1 MAIIDFRIGSTLRG
15 IIINAGWLFVLRVGR
30 ILFAL
35 FVGVWVARYLGPAQ
49 FGDFSFA
56 LAFVALFVPLTTLG
70 LEGIVVR
77 DLVREPA
84 ARDEIL
90 GTSFLLRLIGGVLS
104 VALILVVIAV
114 IRAEDA
120 LVRTLTGIVAI
131 GIVFQSFNTIDIL
144 FQSRVESKYTVYA
157 RFVALVLANAAK
169 IVLIMRRSPLV
180 AFAWVAVFE
189 MVMIAAGLAVVYR
202 ARGFLITAWRVS
214 LSRAKNLLG
223 QSWSLIL
230 TGALA
235 LIYLKIDQ
243 VMLGEMAG
251 REEVG
256 IYSTAVRISEVWYFV
271 PMAIARSVFPALI
284 RSREMG
290 RRIYRKRL
298 QQLYDFLVWIALG
311 VAVVMTFA
319 ANRLIVLLFGEAY
332 AASGPILAIHV
343 WAGIFV
349 FLKAALGRWLLNEGL
364 LHFLFIS
371 NSVGAVLNVV
381 LNLFLIPAYGGVG
394 AAIATVISYA
404 AAGYAACFLVP
415 GTRGAGRMLTLA
427 LIVPVRSVVRLVRG
441 GKNRGEG
448 EAE

>member
-1 MAIIDFRIGSTLRG
+1 MAIVDFKIGSTLRG

-49 FGDFSFA
+49 FGDLSYA

-84 ARDEIL
+84 ARNEIL
-90 GTSFLLRLIGGVLS
+90 GTSFLLRLAGGVLS
-104 VALILVVIAV
+104 VALIVGLISM

-120 LVRTLTGIVAI
+120 LVRRLTGIVAL
-131 GIVFQSFNTIDIL
+131 GIVFQSFDTIDIL

-157 RFVALVLANAAK
+157 RFVALVLANVAK
-169 IVLIMRRSPLV
+169 IVLIVRGAGLV
-180 AFAWVAVFE
+180 AFAWVSVFE
-189 MVMIAAGLAVVYR
+189 MAMTALGLAGVYR
-202 ARGFLITAWRVS
+202 ARGFFMAAWRAS
-214 LSRAKNLLG
+214 LARARNLLG

-230 TGALA
+230 SGALA
-235 LIYLKIDQ
+235 IIYLKIDQ

-256 IYSTAVRISEVWYFV
+256 VYSTAVRISEVWYFV
-271 PMAIARSVFPALI
+271 PMAITRSVFPALI
-284 RSREMG
+284 RSRERG
-290 RRIYRKRL
+290 ARIYHRRL

-311 VAVVMTFA
+311 LAVVMTFA
-319 ANRLIVLLFGEAY
+319 ANRLILLLFGEAY

-349 FLKAALGRWLLNEGL
+349 FLKAGLGRWLLAEGF

-371 NSVGAVLNVV
+371 NSVGAVVNVI
-381 LNLFLIPAYGGVG
+381 LNLFLIPAYGGIG
-394 AAIATVISYA
+394 AAIATVVSYA
-404 AAGYAACFLVP
+404 AAGYGACFLVP
-415 GTRGAGRMLTLA
+415 SMRRAGYMLTLA
-427 LIVPVRSVVRLVRG
+427 LVVPVRAAVRLISGRG
-441 GKNRGEG
+441 AGDED
-448 EAE
+448 ETE